1 MKTAETPVGIF
12 TINKVKIPS
21 AYTCAAEQKIEYISE
36 NHMQIITM
44 DQAVLFGNQ
53 LLSPRICQSCMN
65 PDKITIYP
73 LEIEYIGEKVLF
85 TDHYSVK
92 EWKKSDPLPEIHEWY
107 PHIKKSRMQPVQELW
122 KMLKL
127 HTLLN
132 DRNRMIGI
140 VINRKQEYNI
150 SVKQY
155 LSESN
160 NLNGDK
166 KWITENSANAIT

>member
-1 MKTAETPVGIF
+1 MV
-12 TINKVKIPS
+12 S
-21 AYTCAAEQKIEYISE
+21 A
-36 NHMQIITM
+36 H
-44 DQAVLFGNQ
+44 
-53 LLSPRICQSCMN
+53 
-65 PDKITIYP
+65 
-73 LEIEYIGEKVLF
+73 
-85 TDHYSVK
+85 
-92 EWKKSDPLPEIHEWY
+92 KKSQ
-107 PHIKKSRMQPVQELW
+107 MQPVQELW

-166 KWITENSANAIT
+166 KWTTENLANAIT

>member
-1 MKTAETPVGIF
+1 MV
-12 TINKVKIPS
+12 S
-21 AYTCAAEQKIEYISE
+21 AY
-36 NHMQIITM
+36 
-44 DQAVLFGNQ
+44 
-53 LLSPRICQSCMN
+53 
-65 PDKITIYP
+65 
-73 LEIEYIGEKVLF
+73 
-85 TDHYSVK
+85 
-92 EWKKSDPLPEIHEWY
+92 
-107 PHIKKSRMQPVQELW
+107 KKSRMQPVQELW

-155 LSESN
+155 LCESN

>member
-1 MKTAETPVGIF
+1 MV
-12 TINKVKIPS
+12 S
-21 AYTCAAEQKIEYISE
+21 AY
-36 NHMQIITM
+36 
-44 DQAVLFGNQ
+44 
-53 LLSPRICQSCMN
+53 
-65 PDKITIYP
+65 
-73 LEIEYIGEKVLF
+73 
-85 TDHYSVK
+85 
-92 EWKKSDPLPEIHEWY
+92 
-107 PHIKKSRMQPVQELW
+107 KKSRMQPVQELW

-155 LSESN
+155 LSESTH
-160 NLNGDK
+160 LNGDK

>member
-1 MKTAETPVGIF
+1 MV
-12 TINKVKIPS
+12 S
-21 AYTCAAEQKIEYISE
+21 AY
-36 NHMQIITM
+36 
-44 DQAVLFGNQ
+44 
-53 LLSPRICQSCMN
+53 
-65 PDKITIYP
+65 
-73 LEIEYIGEKVLF
+73 
-85 TDHYSVK
+85 
-92 EWKKSDPLPEIHEWY
+92 
-107 PHIKKSRMQPVQELW
+107 KKSRMQPVQELL

-166 KWITENSANAIT
+166 KWTTENSANAIT

>member
-1 MKTAETPVGIF
+1 MV
-12 TINKVKIPS
+12 S
-21 AYTCAAEQKIEYISE
+21 AY
-36 NHMQIITM
+36 
-44 DQAVLFGNQ
+44 
-53 LLSPRICQSCMN
+53 
-65 PDKITIYP
+65 
-73 LEIEYIGEKVLF
+73 
-85 TDHYSVK
+85 
-92 EWKKSDPLPEIHEWY
+92 
-107 PHIKKSRMQPVQELW
+107 KKSRMQPVQELW

-155 LSESN
+155 LSKSN

>member
-1 MKTAETPVGIF
+1 MV
-12 TINKVKIPS
+12 S
-21 AYTCAAEQKIEYISE
+21 AY
-36 NHMQIITM
+36 
-44 DQAVLFGNQ
+44 
-53 LLSPRICQSCMN
+53 
-65 PDKITIYP
+65 
-73 LEIEYIGEKVLF
+73 
-85 TDHYSVK
+85 
-92 EWKKSDPLPEIHEWY
+92 
-107 PHIKKSRMQPVQELW
+107 KKSRMQPVQELW

-132 DRNRMIGI
+132 DRNRMIAI

>member
-1 MKTAETPVGIF
+1 MV
-12 TINKVKIPS
+12 S
-21 AYTCAAEQKIEYISE
+21 AY
-36 NHMQIITM
+36 
-44 DQAVLFGNQ
+44 
-53 LLSPRICQSCMN
+53 
-65 PDKITIYP
+65 
-73 LEIEYIGEKVLF
+73 
-85 TDHYSVK
+85 
-92 EWKKSDPLPEIHEWY
+92 KKN
-107 PHIKKSRMQPVQELW
+107 RMQPVQELW

>member
-1 MKTAETPVGIF
+1 MV
-12 TINKVKIPS
+12 S
-21 AYTCAAEQKIEYISE
+21 A
-36 NHMQIITM
+36 H
-44 DQAVLFGNQ
+44 
-53 LLSPRICQSCMN
+53 
-65 PDKITIYP
+65 
-73 LEIEYIGEKVLF
+73 
-85 TDHYSVK
+85 
-92 EWKKSDPLPEIHEWY
+92 KKSQ
-107 PHIKKSRMQPVQELW
+107 MQPVQELW

-155 LSESN
+155 LFKSN

-166 KWITENSANAIT
+166 KWTTENSANAIT

>member
-1 MKTAETPVGIF
+1 MV
-12 TINKVKIPS
+12 S
-21 AYTCAAEQKIEYISE
+21 AY
-36 NHMQIITM
+36 
-44 DQAVLFGNQ
+44 
-53 LLSPRICQSCMN
+53 
-65 PDKITIYP
+65 
-73 LEIEYIGEKVLF
+73 
-85 TDHYSVK
+85 
-92 EWKKSDPLPEIHEWY
+92 KKSQ
-107 PHIKKSRMQPVQELW
+107 MQSMQKLW

-155 LSESN
+155 LFKSN

-166 KWITENSANAIT
+166 KWTTENSANAIT

>member
-1 MKTAETPVGIF
+1 MQ
-12 TINKVKIPS
+12 S
-21 AYTCAAEQKIEYISE
+21 MQK
-36 NHMQIITM
+36 
-44 DQAVLFGNQ
+44 
-53 LLSPRICQSCMN
+53 
-65 PDKITIYP
+65 
-73 LEIEYIGEKVLF
+73 
-85 TDHYSVK
+85 
-92 EWKKSDPLPEIHEWY
+92 
-107 PHIKKSRMQPVQELW
+107 LW

-166 KWITENSANAIT
+166 KWTTENSANAIT

>member
-1 MKTAETPVGIF
+1 MV
-12 TINKVKIPS
+12 S
-21 AYTCAAEQKIEYISE
+21 AY
-36 NHMQIITM
+36 
-44 DQAVLFGNQ
+44 
-53 LLSPRICQSCMN
+53 
-65 PDKITIYP
+65 
-73 LEIEYIGEKVLF
+73 
-85 TDHYSVK
+85 
-92 EWKKSDPLPEIHEWY
+92 
-107 PHIKKSRMQPVQELW
+107 KKSRMQPVQELW

-155 LSESN
+155 LSKSN

-166 KWITENSANAIT
+166 KWTTENSANAIT

>member
-1 MKTAETPVGIF
+1 MV
-12 TINKVKIPS
+12 S
-21 AYTCAAEQKIEYISE
+21 AY
-36 NHMQIITM
+36 
-44 DQAVLFGNQ
+44 
-53 LLSPRICQSCMN
+53 
-65 PDKITIYP
+65 
-73 LEIEYIGEKVLF
+73 
-85 TDHYSVK
+85 
-92 EWKKSDPLPEIHEWY
+92 
-107 PHIKKSRMQPVQELW
+107 KKSRMQPVQELW
-122 KMLKL
+122 KML
-127 HTLLN
+127 TLPTPLN

>member
-1 MKTAETPVGIF
+1 MV
-12 TINKVKIPS
+12 S
-21 AYTCAAEQKIEYISE
+21 AY
-36 NHMQIITM
+36 
-44 DQAVLFGNQ
+44 
-53 LLSPRICQSCMN
+53 
-65 PDKITIYP
+65 
-73 LEIEYIGEKVLF
+73 
-85 TDHYSVK
+85 
-92 EWKKSDPLPEIHEWY
+92 
-107 PHIKKSRMQPVQELW
+107 KKSRMQPVQELW

-127 HTLLN
+127 HTPLN
-132 DRNRMIGI
+132 DRSRMIGI

>member
-1 MKTAETPVGIF
+1 MV
-12 TINKVKIPS
+12 S
-21 AYTCAAEQKIEYISE
+21 AY
-36 NHMQIITM
+36 
-44 DQAVLFGNQ
+44 
-53 LLSPRICQSCMN
+53 
-65 PDKITIYP
+65 
-73 LEIEYIGEKVLF
+73 
-85 TDHYSVK
+85 
-92 EWKKSDPLPEIHEWY
+92 
-107 PHIKKSRMQPVQELW
+107 KKSRMRPVQELW

>member
-1 MKTAETPVGIF
+1 MV
-12 TINKVKIPS
+12 S
-21 AYTCAAEQKIEYISE
+21 AY
-36 NHMQIITM
+36 
-44 DQAVLFGNQ
+44 
-53 LLSPRICQSCMN
+53 
-65 PDKITIYP
+65 
-73 LEIEYIGEKVLF
+73 
-85 TDHYSVK
+85 
-92 EWKKSDPLPEIHEWY
+92 
-107 PHIKKSRMQPVQELW
+107 KKSRMQPVQELW

-155 LSESN
+155 LSKSN

-166 KWITENSANAIT
+166 KWITENLANAIT

>member
-1 MKTAETPVGIF
+1 MV
-12 TINKVKIPS
+12 S
-21 AYTCAAEQKIEYISE
+21 AY
-36 NHMQIITM
+36 
-44 DQAVLFGNQ
+44 
-53 LLSPRICQSCMN
+53 
-65 PDKITIYP
+65 
-73 LEIEYIGEKVLF
+73 
-85 TDHYSVK
+85 
-92 EWKKSDPLPEIHEWY
+92 
-107 PHIKKSRMQPVQELW
+107 KKSRMQPVQELW

-127 HTLLN
+127 HTSLN

>member
-1 MKTAETPVGIF
+1 
-12 TINKVKIPS
+12 
-21 AYTCAAEQKIEYISE
+21 
-36 NHMQIITM
+36 
-44 DQAVLFGNQ
+44 
-53 LLSPRICQSCMN
+53 
-65 PDKITIYP
+65 
-73 LEIEYIGEKVLF
+73 
-85 TDHYSVK
+85 
-92 EWKKSDPLPEIHEWY
+92 
-107 PHIKKSRMQPVQELW
+107 MQPVQELW

-166 KWITENSANAIT
+166 KWITENSANAITNR

>member
-1 MKTAETPVGIF
+1 MV
-12 TINKVKIPS
+12 S
-21 AYTCAAEQKIEYISE
+21 AY
-36 NHMQIITM
+36 
-44 DQAVLFGNQ
+44 
-53 LLSPRICQSCMN
+53 
-65 PDKITIYP
+65 
-73 LEIEYIGEKVLF
+73 
-85 TDHYSVK
+85 
-92 EWKKSDPLPEIHEWY
+92 
-107 PHIKKSRMQPVQELW
+107 KKSRMQPVQELW

>member
-1 MKTAETPVGIF
+1 
-12 TINKVKIPS
+12 
-21 AYTCAAEQKIEYISE
+21 
-36 NHMQIITM
+36 
-44 DQAVLFGNQ
+44 
-53 LLSPRICQSCMN
+53 
-65 PDKITIYP
+65 
-73 LEIEYIGEKVLF
+73 
-85 TDHYSVK
+85 
-92 EWKKSDPLPEIHEWY
+92 
-107 PHIKKSRMQPVQELW
+107 MQPVQELW

-155 LSESN
+155 LCESN

>member
-1 MKTAETPVGIF
+1 
-12 TINKVKIPS
+12 
-21 AYTCAAEQKIEYISE
+21 
-36 NHMQIITM
+36 
-44 DQAVLFGNQ
+44 
-53 LLSPRICQSCMN
+53 
-65 PDKITIYP
+65 
-73 LEIEYIGEKVLF
+73 
-85 TDHYSVK
+85 
-92 EWKKSDPLPEIHEWY
+92 
-107 PHIKKSRMQPVQELW
+107 MQPVQELW

-155 LSESN
+155 LSKSN

-166 KWITENSANAIT
+166 KWTTENSANAIT